1 MDQNRIMS
9 GRNKILHQLTKISQM
24 LISYV
29 TSISH
34 SSLARKVKI
43 DIQKVVSV
51 REDQTSLI

>member
-9 GRNKILHQLTKISQM
+9 GRNKILHQLTKIRQM

-29 TSISH
+29 TSILH

-51 REDQTSLI
+51 RGSD